1 MAIDT
6 LREPFRGAVRR
17 RSVRVLPIAVLLAT
31 VALVALTSCAK
42 DDGSVTASATGI
54 PSTTQPSMPTGDP
67 SAIAACDKYLQDRA
81 AGITAAGGRD
91 AAAGNVIA
99 AYAATLPAVRQWQTR
114 TEAALENR
122 TAPTGTTPASP
133 TDESA
138 PSQDVSFCIADGATQ
153 SVSRPAVL
161 SGETS
166 APDSPTRS
174 TFVVF
179 SDGTTTGIAYGD
191 QSLGTDPP

>member
-1 MAIDT
+1 MV
-6 LREPFRGAVRR
+6 AV
-17 RSVRVLPIAVLLAT
+17 
-31 VALVALTSCAK
+31 VALTSCAK
-42 DDGSVTASATGI
+42 DDYSVTASATGT

-91 AAAGNVIA
+91 APAGEVIA
-99 AYAATLPAVRQWQTR
+99 AYATTLPAVRQWQTR
-114 TEAALENR
+114 TEAAVENR

-161 SGETS
+161 PGETS
-166 APDSPTRS
+166 ASDSPTRS
-174 TFVVF
+174 AFVVF

-191 QSLGTDPP
+191 QNLGTDPP